1 MRNIGRNTEHAS
13 TASRRDAILVKK
25 NYTLYRETEII
36 SDNTKTG
43 PNGEDAGEMVI
54 NVGPQHPA
62 THGVLHL
69 VITLQGETIKKMEP
83 HLGYIHRSIEKMC
96 ESLSYRQFIYVTSR
110 MDYLSAHINNHACA
124 MCVEKG
130 LQIEIP
136 PRAQVIRVLMGELT
150 RVASHE
156 LWWGALAMDVGAF
169 TPFFYA
175 FRERETINDI
185 MEETC
190 GARLTMNYMVPG
202 GVMYDLHPNFQ
213 QRVKDFIK
221 LFKSKIDEYDD
232 LVTGNIIFQNRTK
245 GIGVISK
252 EDAISFGCTGPVGRG
267 SGVHC
272 DIRKLYP
279 YEVYDKVQF
288 EEIIETAGDS
298 FARYLVR
305 IKEMRQSIHI
315 IEQLIDNIP
324 EGDFQAKTKAVLK
337 LPKGEFYSRV
347 ETARGELGVY
357 IVSEGGTTPYRIKF
371 RSPGFSNLSALEHM
385 VRGSKIGDLM
395 ATMGTLDLVIP
406 DIDR

>member
-1 MRNIGRNTEHAS
+1 MYTE
-13 TASRRDAILVKK
+13 TQIVKEPGI
-25 NYTLYRETEII
+25 TSDET
-36 SDNTKTG
+36 DL
-43 PNGEDAGEMVI
+43 VI

-69 VITLQGETIKKMEP
+69 VITLNGETVKKLEP

-110 MDYLSAHINNHACA
+110 MDYLSAHMNNLACA
-124 MCVEKG
+124 MTVEKG
-130 LQIEIP
+130 LQIEVP
-136 PRAQVIRVLMGELT
+136 QRAQYIRVIMSELT
-150 RVASHE
+150 RIASHE
-156 LWWGALAMDVGAF
+156 LWWGAMAMDLGAF

-202 GVMYDLHPNFQ
+202 GVMADLHPDFQ
-213 QRVKDFIK
+213 RKVKEFIQ
-221 LFKSKIDEYDD
+221 LFKSKVDEYDE
-232 LVTGNIIFQNRTK
+232 LVTGNIIFQNRMK
-245 GIGVISK
+245 GVGVLSK
-252 EDAISFGCTGPVGRG
+252 EDAISYGCTGPVARG
-267 SGVHC
+267 SGVSC
-272 DIRKLYP
+272 DIRKIFP
-279 YEVYDKVQF
+279 YAVYNQVEFDEVL
-288 EEIIETAGDS
+288 ETEGDAFS
-298 FARYLVR
+298 RYMVR
-305 IKEMRQSIHI
+305 VREMKESVRI

-324 EGDFQAKTKAVLK
+324 EGDYQAKTKAVLK
-337 LPKGEFYSRV
+337 LPKGEFYTRV

-385 VRGSKIGDLM
+385 VKGSKIGDLM

>member
-1 MRNIGRNTEHAS
+1 MYS
-13 TASRRDAILVKK
+13 Q
-25 NYTLYRETEII
+25 TEILKDERLLTPDG
-36 SDNTKTG
+36 SE
-43 PNGEDAGEMVI
+43 GELVI
-54 NVGPQHPA
+54 NIGPQHPA

-69 VITLQGETIKKMEP
+69 VITLEGETVKHVEP

-124 MCVEKG
+124 MTVEKG
-130 LQIEIP
+130 LQIAIP
-136 PRAQVIRVLMGELT
+136 ERAQYIRVIMDELT
-150 RVASHE
+150 RIASHE
-156 LWWGALAMDVGAF
+156 LWWGAMAMDLGAF

-175 FRERETINDI
+175 FRERETINEI
-185 MEETC
+185 MEQTC

-202 GVMYDLHPNFQ
+202 GVMADIHPTFQ
-213 QRVKDFIK
+213 QKVKDFIK
-221 LFKSKIDEYDD
+221 LFKSNIDEVDE
-232 LVTGNIIFQNRTK
+232 LVTGNIIFQSRMK
-245 GIGVISK
+245 GVGYLSC
-252 EDAISFGCTGPVGRG
+252 EDAISYGCTGPVGRG

-272 DIRKLYP
+272 DIRKIYP
-279 YEVYDKVQF
+279 YEIYSQLQF
-288 EEIIETAGDS
+288 DEIIETGGDCFS
-298 FARYLVR
+298 RYLVR
-305 IKEMRQSIHI
+305 VKEMKQSIRI

-324 EGDFQAKTKAVLK
+324 PGDYQAKTKAVLK
-337 LPKGEFYSRV
+337 LPKGEFYTRV

-371 RSPGFSNLSALEHM
+371 RSPGFSNLSALNHM

>member
-1 MRNIGRNTEHAS
+1 M
-13 TASRRDAILVKK
+13 
-25 NYTLYRETEII
+25 YRETQIVAD
-36 SDNTKTG
+36 SSH
-43 PNGEDAGEMVI
+43 PSFGESGEAGEFII

-69 VITLQGETIKKMEP
+69 VITLSGETIKKVEP

-110 MDYLSAHINNHACA
+110 MDYLSAHMNNHACA

-130 LQIEIP
+130 LQVEIP
-136 PRAQVIRVLMGELT
+136 PRAQVIRVLMDELT
-150 RVASHE
+150 RIASHE
-156 LWWGALAMDVGAF
+156 LWWGAMAMDLGAF
-169 TPFFYA
+169 TPFFHA

-202 GVMYDLHPNFQ
+202 GVMQDIHPNFQ
-213 QRVKDFIK
+213 RRVKEFIQ
-221 LFKSKIDEYDD
+221 LYKSKVHEYDEM
-232 LVTGNIIFQNRTK
+232 VTGNVIFQNRMK
-245 GIGVISK
+245 NVGVLSA
-252 EDAISFGCTGPVGRG
+252 EDAISYGCTGPTGRG
-267 SGVHC
+267 SGVSC
-272 DIRKLYP
+272 DIRKIYP
-279 YEVYDKVQF
+279 YEIYDKLEF
-288 EEIIETAGDS
+288 DEILETGGDS
-298 FARYLVR
+298 FARYMVR
-305 IKEMRQSIHI
+305 IREMNQSIRI

-324 EGDFQAKTKAVLK
+324 EGEVLTKTKAVLK

-371 RSPGFSNLSALEHM
+371 RSPGFSNLSVLDHIA
-385 VRGSKIGDLM
+385 RGSKIGDLVAM
-395 ATMGTLDLVIP
+395 MGTLDLVIP